1 MLLGVD
7 TGGTFTD
14 FVYIGDHGVQ
24 IHKVLSTPAAPEQA
38 ILQGIKELGVD
49 DASLLIVHG
58 STVATNAVLEKKGV
72 RCCFITN
79 VGLADMLTIGRQ
91 ARKELYNLSPAIEQP
106 PVPAE
111 LCLEVPCRLSA
122 NGEQISELSNDD
134 LLLLKEQLQRLAPQA
149 VAINCLF
156 SFLNDEDERRI
167 EDAVPDG
174 IMVSRSSKVLPE
186 YKEYERGMATWLNAY
201 VGPLVIGYLE
211 RLSSS
216 VAARSVSVMQSS
228 GGTIAANQAG
238 EQAVRM
244 LLSGPAGG
252 LMGALHIGK
261 LAGYEQLLTLDM
273 GGTSTDVALLDG
285 HVSLTS
291 EGKIAGYPV
300 AVPMVDMHTIGAGG
314 GSIARVDEGGLL
326 CVGPES
332 AGAMPG
338 PACYG
343 KNGTAVTV
351 TDANLF
357 LGRISEAHFLGGDMT
372 LDMSACEA
380 AIKRLSVEL
389 NCSPKLA
396 AEGVIELANEHMARA
411 LRVISIQR
419 GIDPSPYALMTFGG
433 AGSLHVC
440 ALADALQID
449 TAIVPIHSGV
459 LSAFGMLVA
468 PKSRELSKSL
478 LGALAKIPVAMI
490 KASLAGMKQQGTQEL
505 MGEGVAESNINT
517 GYLVDLRYLGQSYT
531 LRVPWINKQQAI
543 DAFHQQHKK
552 RYGHALD
559 LSVELVNLRVSL
571 TAKLPVP
578 AMVGLPARDG
588 GSIGE
593 CSGLEDKGL
602 AIYQREELRAGDV
615 IAGEALIVETVAT
628 TYLAQG
634 WQCMVDALGNLILTR
649 TYSE

>member
-14 FVYIGDHGVQ
+14 FVYIGEQGVQ
-24 IHKVLSTPAAPEQA
+24 THKVLSTPDSPERA

-49 DASLLIVHG
+49 DTTLLIVHG
-58 STVATNAVLEKKGV
+58 STVATNAVLEKKGA

-79 VGLADMLTIGRQ
+79 TGFADMLTIGRQ
-91 ARKELYNLSPAIEQP
+91 ARKELYNLNPPVEAP

-111 LCLEVPCRLSA
+111 LCLEVSGRLSA
-122 NGEQISELSNDD
+122 SGERVDVLKADD
-134 LLLLKEQLQRLAPQA
+134 LLRLTKILNQLAPQS

-167 EDAVPDG
+167 ETAVPAG
-174 IMVSRSSKVLPE
+174 IAVSRSSNILPE

-201 VGPLVIGYLE
+201 VGPLVTGYLK
-211 RLSSS
+211 RLTES
-216 VAARSVSVMQSS
+216 VKARSVSVMQSS
-228 GGTIAANQAG
+228 AGTIAATQAG
-238 EQAVRM
+238 EHAVRM

-261 LAGYEQLLTLDM
+261 LAGYERLLTLDM
-273 GGTSTDVALLDG
+273 GGTSTDVSLLDG
-285 HVSLTS
+285 AISLTS

-314 GSIARVDEGGLL
+314 GSIAYVDEGGML

-332 AGAMPG
+332 AGASPG

-343 KNGTAVTV
+343 QRGVNVTV

-357 LGRISEAHFLGGDMT
+357 LGRISEAHFLGGSMA
-372 LDMSACEA
+372 LDMNACTL
-380 AIKRLSVEL
+380 AIKRLAVAL
-389 NCSPKLA
+389 NCCPQEA
-396 AEGVIELANEHMARA
+396 AKGVIELANEHMARA

-440 ALADALQID
+440 ALADALQMD
-449 TAIVPIHSGV
+449 TAIVPVHSGV
-459 LSAFGMLVA
+459 LSAFGMLAA

-478 LGALAKIPVAMI
+478 VGILVEIPVDVVEARF
-490 KASLAGMKQQGTQEL
+490 ASMQQQGTQAL
-505 MGEGVAESNINT
+505 MDEVVPDHKIHTA
-517 GYLVDLRYLGQSYT
+517 YLVDLRYLGQSYT
-531 LRVPWINKQQAI
+531 LRVPWANKQQAI
-543 DAFHQQHKK
+543 EGFHQQHKK

-559 LSVELVNLRVSL
+559 LPVELVNLRVSL
-571 TAKLPVP
+571 TAKLPAP
-578 AMVGLPARDG
+578 RMVSLSTRDSSRVVERSSHAG
-588 GSIGE
+588 
-593 CSGLEDKGL
+593 KGM
-602 AIYQREELRAGDV
+602 AIYQRENLLAGDLIV
-615 IAGEALIVETVAT
+615 GEALVVETVAT
-628 TYLAQG
+628 TYLAPG
-634 WQCMVDALGNLILTR
+634 WQCKVDELGNLMLTR
-649 TYSE
+649 V

>member
-14 FVYIGDHGVQ
+14 FVYIGEQGVQ
-24 IHKVLSTPAAPEQA
+24 THKVLSTPDSPERA

-49 DASLLIVHG
+49 DTTLLIVHG
-58 STVATNAVLEKKGV
+58 STVATNAVLEKKGA

-79 VGLADMLTIGRQ
+79 TGFADMLTIGRQ
-91 ARKELYNLSPAIEQP
+91 ARKELYNLNPPVEAP

-111 LCLEVPCRLSA
+111 LCLEVSGRLSA
-122 NGEQISELSNDD
+122 SGERVDVLKADD
-134 LLLLKEQLQRLAPQA
+134 LLRLTKILNQLAPQS

-167 EDAVPDG
+167 EIAVPAG
-174 IMVSRSSKVLPE
+174 IAVSRSSNILPE

-201 VGPLVIGYLE
+201 VGPLVTGYLK
-211 RLSSS
+211 RLTES
-216 VAARSVSVMQSS
+216 VKARSVSVMQSS
-228 GGTIAANQAG
+228 AGTIAATQAG
-238 EQAVRM
+238 EHAVRM

-261 LAGYEQLLTLDM
+261 LAGYERLLTLDM
-273 GGTSTDVALLDG
+273 GGTSTDVSLLDG
-285 HVSLTS
+285 AISLTS

-314 GSIARVDEGGLL
+314 GSIAYVDEGGML

-332 AGAMPG
+332 AGASPG

-343 KNGTAVTV
+343 QRGVNVTV

-357 LGRISEAHFLGGDMT
+357 LGRISEVHFLGGSMA
-372 LDMSACEA
+372 LDMNACTL
-380 AIKRLSVEL
+380 AIKRLAVAL
-389 NCSPKLA
+389 NCCPQEA
-396 AEGVIELANEHMARA
+396 AKGVIELANEHMARA

-440 ALADALQID
+440 ALADTLQMD
-449 TAIVPIHSGV
+449 TAIVPVHSGV
-459 LSAFGMLVA
+459 LSAFGMLAA

-478 LGALAKIPVAMI
+478 VGILVEIPVDVVEARF
-490 KASLAGMKQQGTQEL
+490 ASMQQQGTQAL
-505 MGEGVAESNINT
+505 MDEVVPDHKIHTA
-517 GYLVDLRYLGQSYT
+517 YLVDLRYLGQSYT
-531 LRVPWINKQQAI
+531 LRVPWANKQQAI
-543 DAFHQQHKK
+543 EGFHQQHKK

-559 LSVELVNLRVSL
+559 LPVELVNLRVSL
-571 TAKLPVP
+571 TAKLPAP
-578 AMVGLPARDG
+578 RMVSLSTRDSSRVVERSSHAG
-588 GSIGE
+588 
-593 CSGLEDKGL
+593 KGM
-602 AIYQREELRAGDV
+602 AIYQRENLLAGDLIV
-615 IAGEALIVETVAT
+615 GEALVVETVAT
-628 TYLAQG
+628 TYLAPG
-634 WQCMVDALGNLILTR
+634 WQCKVDELGNLMLTR
-649 TYSE
+649 V